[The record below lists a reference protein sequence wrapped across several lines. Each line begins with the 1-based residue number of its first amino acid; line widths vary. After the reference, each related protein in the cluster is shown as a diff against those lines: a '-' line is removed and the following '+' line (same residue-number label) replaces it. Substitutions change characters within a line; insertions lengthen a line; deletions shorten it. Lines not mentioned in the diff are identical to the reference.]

1 MKKLF
6 YSLFALLIGF
16 NAMALTT
23 ITSQDFST
31 ATVPGMPSGWW
42 QKNWDG
48 RTLNAGVPV
57 AMGADAWQSY
67 GTTNK
72 FAISESWFNPVGIAD
87 RWMYSPQIT
96 IPATGEIY
104 LQWLG
109 VSGLD
114 GADADGYQVKVSTTD
129 TNRASYTTNVFSV
142 VAESDAGVVHSIN
155 LNAYRGMNIYL
166 AWVNNTD
173 DGYYL
178 IIDDIKIIVP
188 DDRDAVAQSFSNVT
202 TTMTGGTALNIGTN
216 VYNNGSAAINT
227 LNMSYTINGGTPVSA
242 LVSGLNILP
251 FTSAVVSHPTAWTP
265 ANGTAYAVSMTIGN
279 VNGAADAV
287 LTNNT
292 ISQNTFTFPSPII
305 ARTPLFEIFT
315 SSTCG
320 PCAPGNTN
328 FHSIV
333 DPKDQTEFVAI
344 KYQQDFPGTGDPYAT
359 NESVDRRGFYSINSI
374 PRMEIDGGW
383 DNNAASFTNAL
394 YDAARN
400 VSAFA
405 TMNGTYARND
415 ATKSFDININYTPQ
429 VNLTASDATL
439 YVAIVEGI
447 TTQNVKS
454 NGETEFEQVMKKMLP
469 SDAGTPVAATTAGTA
484 LTFNTTYTFNGSFR
498 LPTNGQAANRINH
511 ATENSVENIDDC
523 YVVAWL
529 QFNGGDKVVLQAAN
543 LAKVFGVG
551 VENPTVKDMEVSI
564 YPNPASTS
572 ANLSFVVSG
581 EQELTVKI
589 VDAKGQV
596 VEQETGI
603 YTSGNHN
610 MTINTAAFANGAYNV
625 IVSGN
630 NVNISK
636 SLVVNH

>member
-1 MKKLF
+1 
-6 YSLFALLIGF
+6 
-16 NAMALTT
+16 
-23 ITSQDFST
+23 
-31 ATVPGMPSGWW
+31 
-42 QKNWDG
+42 
-48 RTLNAGVPV
+48 
-57 AMGADAWQSY
+57 
-67 GTTNK
+67 
-72 FAISESWFNPVGIAD
+72 
-87 RWMYSPQIT
+87 
-96 IPATGEIY
+96 
-104 LQWLG
+104 
-109 VSGLD
+109 
-114 GADADGYQVKVSTTD
+114 
-129 TNRASYTTNVFSV
+129 
-142 VAESDAGVVHSIN
+142 
-155 LNAYRGMNIYL
+155 
-166 AWVNNTD
+166 
-173 DGYYL
+173 
-178 IIDDIKIIVP
+178 
-188 DDRDAVAQSFSNVT
+188 
-202 TTMTGGTALNIGTN
+202 
-216 VYNNGSAAINT
+216 
-227 LNMSYTINGGTPVSA
+227 MSYTINGGTPVSA

>member
-1 MKKLF
+1 
-6 YSLFALLIGF
+6 
-16 NAMALTT
+16 
-23 ITSQDFST
+23 
-31 ATVPGMPSGWW
+31 
-42 QKNWDG
+42 
-48 RTLNAGVPV
+48 
-57 AMGADAWQSY
+57 
-67 GTTNK
+67 
-72 FAISESWFNPVGIAD
+72 
-87 RWMYSPQIT
+87 
-96 IPATGEIY
+96 
-104 LQWLG
+104 
-109 VSGLD
+109 
-114 GADADGYQVKVSTTD
+114 
-129 TNRASYTTNVFSV
+129 
-142 VAESDAGVVHSIN
+142 
-155 LNAYRGMNIYL
+155 
-166 AWVNNTD
+166 
-173 DGYYL
+173 
-178 IIDDIKIIVP
+178 
-188 DDRDAVAQSFSNVT
+188 
-202 TTMTGGTALNIGTN
+202 
-216 VYNNGSAAINT
+216 
-227 LNMSYTINGGTPVSA
+227 
-242 LVSGLNILP
+242 
-251 FTSAVVSHPTAWTP
+251 
-265 ANGTAYAVSMTIGN
+265 
-279 VNGAADAV
+279 
-287 LTNNT
+287 
-292 ISQNTFTFPSPII
+292 
-305 ARTPLFEIFT
+305 
-315 SSTCG
+315 
-320 PCAPGNTN
+320 
-328 FHSIV
+328 
-333 DPKDQTEFVAI
+333 
-344 KYQQDFPGTGDPYAT
+344 
-359 NESVDRRGFYSINSI
+359 
-374 PRMEIDGGW
+374 MEIDGGW